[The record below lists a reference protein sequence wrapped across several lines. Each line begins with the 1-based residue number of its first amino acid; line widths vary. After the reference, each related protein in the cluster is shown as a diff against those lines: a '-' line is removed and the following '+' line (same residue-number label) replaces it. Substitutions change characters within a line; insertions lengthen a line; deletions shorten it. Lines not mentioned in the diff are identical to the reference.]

1 MPLAFWAAGGRLPA
15 KTRSPLAGL
24 CRIIAPVHCIASS
37 EKDAANR
44 AIEEELRRQF
54 AP

>member
-1 MPLAFWAAGGRLPA
+1 LAIWAAGGRLPE

-24 CRIIAPVHCIASS
+24 CRIIGLMHWIAPSK
-37 EKDAANR
+37 KDAANR
-44 AIEEELRRQF
+44 ASEQELRRQL